1 MEILEFINNKVW
13 QKYAKWIAME
23 DMIKVGV
30 DTNLL
35 KIDNNMLNKEKTHE
49 KHTNEQCLIHRCITL
64 DWL

>member
-35 KIDNNMLNKEKTHE
+35 KIDNNMLNKEKTHG
-49 KHTNEQCLIHRCITL
+49 
-64 DWL
+64 